1 MVTISQI
8 KELKTM
14 AVTAKDIAEKL
25 GISPA
30 AVSLAMNGKPGVS
43 IATRE
48 KILAEAVRVGYAKQ
62 TESTPIS
69 AQNIRYVIFLD
80 GGATVKETSF
90 YSIVLQG
97 IESKAKAFGYNV
109 LISYFDAN
117 GDWDEQITSI
127 CKDVAGLIVLATEI
141 ENRHIRKAIEHGLG
155 KQPIPVVLVDNAT
168 SMVDVDCVVTDNL
181 GGAYHAVMY
190 LLNKNHPDVGY
201 LRSKSRIDSFNERES
216 GVRKARWK
224 FGISEHTPLQCI
236 NVGISSEDAFYDMG
250 KWLDNGGKPLSA
262 FFADN
267 DIIAAACIR
276 AFKSRGYRIPEDV
289 SIVGFDDMPVCTMV
303 DPPLTTIRVMKS
315 LMGMTSMDMLY
326 QRIQDGTHALSDA
339 RVGVLRTTISTHL
352 VERESSISYHS
363 EV

>member
-1 MVTISQI
+1 MT
-8 KELKTM
+8 
-14 AVTAKDIAEKL
+14 VTAKEIAEKV
-25 GISPA
+25 GVSPA

-43 IATRE
+43 VATRE

-62 TESTPIS
+62 TESGPTS

-80 GGATVKETSF
+80 GGSTVKETSF

-97 IESKAKAFGYNV
+97 IESKAKAYGYNV

-117 GDWDEQITSI
+117 GNWDEQIASI

-141 ENRHIRKAIEHGLG
+141 EDRHIRKAIEHGLG

-201 LRSKSRIDSFNERES
+201 LRSKSRIDSFDERES
-216 GVRKARWK
+216 GVMKARRK
-224 FGISEHTPLQCI
+224 FGISEHTPLQRIC
-236 NVGISSEDAFYDMG
+236 VGISSEDAFYDMA
-250 KWLDNGGKPLSA
+250 KWLDDGGKPLSA

-326 QRIQDGTHALSDA
+326 QRIQDGAHALSDE
-339 RVGVLRTTISTHL
+339 RIGVLRTTISTHL
-352 VERESSISYHS
+352 VERESAVSYHS
-363 EV
+363 EK